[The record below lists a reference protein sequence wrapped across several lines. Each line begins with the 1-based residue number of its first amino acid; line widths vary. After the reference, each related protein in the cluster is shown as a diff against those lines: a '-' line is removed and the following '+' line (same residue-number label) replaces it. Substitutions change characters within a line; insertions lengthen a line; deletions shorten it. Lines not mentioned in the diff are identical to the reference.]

1 MKFSDIT
8 LGVLFTLLGLG
19 VLLHGQQM
27 KTSPFFQYGAGF
39 FPSIIGSLLAVC
51 GVILL
56 IKGVRLALA
65 RQGGG
70 FWLVQAGPWLRDRER
85 LINILLVPLLMVA
98 FIAAIERV
106 GFLICGV
113 VLIGVLC
120 QRFSGRPLLSW
131 ITAVMVTLFLY
142 LFFQQV
148 MSVQLPMGFLTD
160 YLGG

>member
-1 MKFSDIT
+1 MKFSDIA

-56 IKGVRLALA
+56 IRGVRLALV
-65 RQGGG
+65 RQDGG
-70 FWLVQAGPWLRDRER
+70 FWLVQAGPWLRDHER
-85 LINILLVPLLMVA
+85 LINILLVPLLVVV
-98 FIAAIERV
+98 FIATIERV
-106 GFLICGV
+106 GFLLCCV
-113 VLIGVLC
+113 VLVGVLG

-131 ITAVMVTLFLY
+131 MTAVWVTLFLY

>member
-56 IKGVRLALA
+56 IKGVRLA
-65 RQGGG
+65 RSQDGGG
-70 FWLVQAGPWLRDRER
+70 FWLAQAGPWLRDRER
-85 LINILLVPLLMVA
+85 LINILLVPLLVVA
-98 FIAAIERV
+98 FIAVIESV

-131 ITAVMVTLFLY
+131 GTAVMVTLFLY

>member
-8 LGVLFTLLGLG
+8 LGVFFILLGLG
-19 VLLHGQQM
+19 VLVHGQQM

-39 FPSIIGSLLAVC
+39 FPSIIGSLLAAC
-51 GVILL
+51 GAILL
-56 IKGVRLALA
+56 VKGIRLALA
-65 RQGGG
+65 RQGGL
-70 FWLVQAGPWLRDRER
+70 WLVQGGPWLRDRER

-98 FIAAIERV
+98 FIAAIETV
-106 GFLICGV
+106 GFPLCS
-113 VLIGVLC
+113 VLLVGTLC
-120 QRFSGRPLLSW
+120 QRFSGRALLSW
-131 ITAVMVTLFLY
+131 VTAVLVTLFLY

>member
-39 FPSIIGSLLAVC
+39 FPSIVGSLLAVC
-51 GVILL
+51 GAILL

-65 RQGGG
+65 QQSG

-85 LINILLVPLLMVA
+85 VVNIVLVPLLVA
-98 FIAAIERV
+98 VFIAVVEHA
-106 GFLICGV
+106 GFLVCGV
-113 VLIGVLC
+113 LLIGVLC

-131 ITAVMVTLFLY
+131 VTAILVTLFLY

-148 MSVQLPMGFLTD
+148 MSVQLPMGFLTG

>member
-1 MKFSDIT
+1 MKLSDIT

-19 VLLHGQQM
+19 VLLNSQQM
-27 KTSPFFQYGAGF
+27 KVSPFFQYGAGF
-39 FPSIIGSLLAVC
+39 FPSIIGGLLALC

-56 IKGVRLALA
+56 VKGVRLA
-65 RQGGG
+65 RSSEGDG
-70 FWLVQAGPWLRDRER
+70 FWLVQAEPWFRNREQ
-85 LINILLVPLLMVA
+85 LINVVLVPLLVLALVA
-98 FIAAIERV
+98 TIETV
-106 GFLICGV
+106 GFPLCSVIV
-113 VLIGVLC
+113 VGVLC

-131 ITAVMVTLFLY
+131 VTAVLVTLFLY